1 MADYRTLA
9 KTEIETLEQNG
20 CSAESWEAVRVVR
33 NFDATRVFNSR
44 FSGETFLGAF
54 SGTMNIDGV
63 DRACGVY
70 NARLHNCVVGDNVLI
85 DRIGSAIINYHISD
99 DVLIE
104 DVFLLRAESGAQ
116 FGAGVRVSV
125 LNEAGGREVILFD
138 ALNAQIAYMQALFR
152 HDEPF
157 QEKLEKIILQKVDA
171 AQHGYGVIRRGARI
185 RNCGSIKNVHIGE
198 EAQVS
203 GAVELSNGTLLSCPE
218 HPGVIGAGA
227 SVHNFI
233 IAEGARVDGG
243 ATLENVYVGQ
253 ATRIG
258 NGFTAEN
265 ALFFANCEGFNSE
278 VNSIFAG
285 PYSVTHHKST
295 LLIASLFS
303 FYNAGSGSNQS
314 NHMYKLGPV
323 HQGVFERGSKTGSF
337 SYVLLESHVPAFS
350 TVIGKH
356 LTNIDAPD
364 LPFSYFVE
372 KAGVSYLTPA
382 INLFSVGTTRD
393 ENKWPARDRRKA
405 NNKRDFI
412 IFDVF
417 SPYTIE
423 KMRKGRATL
432 LKLYKETPRE
442 KDMIVYGG
450 VQVKRLMLRKG
461 AKYYSFAVD
470 RYLIGKVMQ
479 KVEEALDAGSSWDAV
494 RKDLKTADIENVDAW
509 LDISGLLTLKSRIDA
524 LLQRVK
530 DDRIAA
536 LSDLLAELSAIYE
549 SYHDDEWRYVVS
561 AFKSE
566 YGMAPDEL
574 TPEDFAG
581 LVQKWLNAANSI
593 VSLTLDD
600 AEKEFADFAHIGF
613 GLGFNEDDRQRDFLA
628 VRGSAETNAVVTKLR
643 REKEALEQRVEK
655 IEHALAK
662 LK

>member
-1 MADYRTLA
+1 MAEYRVLTKA
-9 KTEIETLEQNG
+9 EIAALEQNG
-20 CSAESWEAVRVVR
+20 CSAESWDAVQVVGNFDPTRVV
-33 NFDATRVFNSR
+33 NSH
-44 FSGETFLGAF
+44 FSGETLLGAF
-54 SGTMNIDGV
+54 TEKINVDGI
-63 DRACGVY
+63 DRACGIY
-70 NARLHNCVVGDNVLI
+70 NARLHECVVGDNVLI
-85 DRIGSAIINYHISD
+85 DRIGSAIINYHIED
-99 DVLIE
+99 NVIIE
-104 DVFLLRAESGAQ
+104 DVFMLRAESGAQ

-138 ALNAQIAYMQALFR
+138 DLNAQIAYMQALFR
-152 HDEPF
+152 HDEQF
-157 QEKLEKIILQKVDA
+157 QEKLESIILQNVDA
-171 AQHGYGVIRRGARI
+171 AQHAYGVIRRGAAV
-185 RNCGSIKNVHIGE
+185 RNCGSIRNVHIGE
-198 EAQVS
+198 DAQVI

-218 HPGVIGAGA
+218 HPSVIGAGA
-227 SVHNFI
+227 TVHNFI
-233 IAEGARVDGG
+233 IAEGAHVDGG

-258 NGFTAEN
+258 NQFTAEN

-323 HQGVFERGSKTGSF
+323 HQGIFERGSKTGSF
-337 SYVLLESHVPAFS
+337 SYVLLESHVPAFA
-350 TVIGKH
+350 TIIGKH
-356 LTNIDAPD
+356 LTNIDAPN

-393 ENKWPARDRRKA
+393 ETKWPARDRRRA

-412 IFDVF
+412 NFDVF

-423 KMRKGRATL
+423 KMRRGRAEL
-432 LKLYKETPRE
+432 LKLYQETPRE
-442 KDMIVYGG
+442 KNMIVYGG

-461 AKYYSFAVD
+461 AKYYSFAID
-470 RYLIGKVMQ
+470 RYLIGKVMDR
-479 KVEEALDAGSSWDAV
+479 VEQALDADASWDAV
-494 RKDLKTADIENVDAW
+494 KKNLTAADGENVSEW

-530 DDRIAA
+530 DGRMAS
-536 LSDLLAELSAIYE
+536 LSDLMAELSAIYE
-549 SYHDDEWRYVVS
+549 SYADDEWRYVAY

-566 YGMAPDEL
+566 YGMAPADL

-581 LVQKWLNAANSI
+581 LLQKWLNAANSI
-593 VSLTLDD
+593 ASLTLDD
-600 AEKEFADFAHIGF
+600 AEKEFADFARIGF
-613 GLGFNEDDRQRDFLA
+613 GLGFDEEDRQRDFLA
-628 VRGSAETNAVVTKLR
+628 VRGSTETNAVVQKLR
-643 REKEALEQRVEK
+643 RGKDAIQRRAQKMEQK
-655 IEHALAK
+655 LAT